1 MLMAGNNITSAV
13 EELRKVNE
21 EYLYHSLI
29 NPKPEIEARIRQLRI
44 LYRIDLKSYGMQKR
58 QLPYFVCGI
67 FSPAYRKKENFG
79 YTENFII
86 DIDKLHSKGLALED
100 VRRRVQADKRVM
112 LCFSSPSEDGLKV
125 MFRLKE
131 KCYDAGV
138 YSVFYKQFVHDFS
151 VQHQLEQ
158 VVDTCTSDVSRACF
172 ISMDAAAYYN
182 ADAEPVD
189 LQRYADE
196 SMPMEMFATIKQQR
210 EDEKE
215 AQAAAKHVEEHND
228 LDKET
233 LDAIRAKL
241 NPKSA
246 AKKKS
251 GLADSCVPE
260 QLNDIIAD
268 LRRFIEEYGITVT
281 EVINIQYAKK
291 IRARLNQR
299 MAEVNLFYG
308 KRGYSVVISPR
319 CGTDNDLNLIV
330 SDIIRLYLAQ

>member
-1 MLMAGNNITSAV
+1 MLMAGLNITSAV

-21 EYLYHSLI
+21 EYLYRSLV

-44 LYRIDLKSYGMQKR
+44 LYRIDSKSYGMQKR

-86 DIDKLHSKGLALED
+86 DIDKLQSKGLALDD

-112 LCFSSPSEDGLKV
+112 LCFTSPSEDGLKV

-131 KCYDAGV
+131 KCYDAGL
-138 YSVFYKQFVHDFS
+138 YSVFYKKFAHDFS
-151 VQHQLEQ
+151 QQYQLEQ

-172 ISMDAAAYYN
+172 ISMDAQAYYN
-182 ADAEPVD
+182 SDAEPVD
-189 LQRYADE
+189 MQKYADE
-196 SMPMEMFATIKQQR
+196 GLPLEMFATIKQQR
-210 EDEKE
+210 QDEKE
-215 AQAAAKHVEEHND
+215 AKDAARHDEEHRD
-228 LDKET
+228 LDKDT
-233 LDAIRAKL
+233 LDAIRQKL
-241 NPKSA
+241 NPKSV
-246 AKKKS
+246 AKQKS

-268 LRRFIEEYGITVT
+268 LRKFIEDYGIMVT

-299 MAEVNLFYG
+299 AAEVNLFYG
-308 KRGYSVVISPR
+308 KRGYSVVVSPR
-319 CGTDNDLNLIV
+319 CGTDKELNLIV
-330 SDIIRLYLAQ
+330 ADIIRLYLAQ